1 MKNLSVLIFCGCS
14 VACAATWAIGQGAS
28 RETPTGQVERS
39 PAQTAYLKRAAGFN
53 ALRGA
58 GAIVTLSDRSSTDS
72 ATVVHDYDLLL
83 VIHQLMAARAE
94 AIAINGVRIG
104 SHTAI
109 RVAGST
115 IMLGDDKLQ
124 PPFRIEAIGDGEWF
138 VKIMKTSG
146 LEKSFQEVGPRMS
159 VKLSNDVRVPALDEA
174 PRFQFARPDN
184 G

>member
-1 MKNLSVLIFCGCS
+1 M
-14 VACAATWAIGQGAS
+14 ACAATLAVGQNAS

-58 GAIVTLSDRSSTDS
+58 GATVTLSDRDPNDS
-72 ATVVHDYDLLL
+72 ANVVHDYDLLL
-83 VIHQLMAARAE
+83 VVHQLMAAHAE

-146 LEKSFQEVGPRMS
+146 LEKSFQEGGPRMS
-159 VKLSNDVRVPALDEA
+159 VQLSNDVRVAALSAA
-174 PRFQFARPDN
+174 PNFRFARPDN